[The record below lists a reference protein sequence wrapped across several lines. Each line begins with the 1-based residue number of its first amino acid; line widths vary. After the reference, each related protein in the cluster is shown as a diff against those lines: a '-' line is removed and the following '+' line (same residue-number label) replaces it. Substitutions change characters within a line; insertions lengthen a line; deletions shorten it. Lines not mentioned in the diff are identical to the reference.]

1 MRILLIFS
9 LSFEIIFSI
18 NPKLSEKRLP
28 SCDKPD
34 DSNVN
39 WFSCGLDSSKWY
51 GITKKKLN
59 VTEAQHVC
67 QAANSKLLYIENEA
81 DDICAY
87 YAMTLSQKDDALV
100 LFSGRYFSAVDE
112 WGWCP
117 DYSRGTSLEDGCVG
131 MISNYENWISSADL
145 EGDCMGG
152 FIDTSGSKESEN
164 FCGKHLGG
172 KHLRGKH
179 M

>member
-1 MRILLIFS
+1 M
-9 LSFEIIFSI
+9 
-18 NPKLSEKRLP
+18 
-28 SCDKPD
+28 
-34 DSNVN
+34 
-39 WFSCGLDSSKWY
+39 
-51 GITKKKLN
+51 N
-59 VTEAQHVC
+59 VTDAQHVC

-117 DYSRGTSLEDGCVG
+117 NYSRGTSLEDGCVG

-145 EGDCMGG
+145 EGNCMGG

-164 FCGKHLGG
+164 YVVNILVFDMLTSEIEHKTEIFRFKIFHSLY
-172 KHLRGKH
+172 LR
-179 M
+179 